1 MKKFRLIFYV
11 ITVLFIL
18 MVLGCGSMQSIDE
31 IVEEVSW
38 ETVYIFPEDSTVIL
52 SVYYFTMDGDRTKIS
67 DYLINAITSE
77 LANAISNEELNIK
90 VVSREK
96 LDILIDELS
105 FQMTDFVDQGTQVS
119 IGKQLGADVILT
131 GTITEIEDYYKLN
144 VQVIEVESG
153 VVLGG
158 FNHSFWVE

>member
-1 MKKFRLIFYV
+1 MKTYKLIF
-11 ITVLFIL
+11 IILFVLMIFNCSS
-18 MVLGCGSMQSIDE
+18 VQSVDE

-38 ETVYIFPEDSTVIL
+38 DTVYIFPEDSTAIL
-52 SVYYFTMDGDRTKIS
+52 SVYYFTMGGNKTEIS

-77 LANAISNEELNIK
+77 IANAIADEERNIK

-105 FQMTDFVDQGTQVS
+105 FQMTDFVDRKTQVT
-119 IGKQLGADVILT
+119 IGKQLGADVIIT
-131 GTITEIEDYYKLN
+131 GTITEIEDYYKLI

-153 VVLGG
+153 IVLGG
-158 FNHSFWVE
+158 FTKSFWIE